1 MNLEIQTMIRER
13 VLEFAPMTPSFI
25 SPLFIIR
32 KNNGKN
38 RVIFNLKALNQFM
51 KPEPFHLFHHYQMP
65 KFLQQGDWM
74 VKLDISQ
81 AYYHVPISVKHRC
94 FLRVS
99 YKGRL
104 LQMTCLPFGLAI
116 APKMFASVTNWTAE
130 LLRRQGLRVIVFLDD
145 YLLVHQDREVL
156 QAQVHKAMQFLQNL
170 GWNIN
175 SKKSICTPTRLI
187 DFLGIT
193 WDTNSNR
200 KFLPTEKINKI
211 RQCLSTRLS
220 AGNWTLK
227 QAQCLLGYLNFAT
240 FITHRGRLHCRT
252 LQQHSNAL
260 MMSPIQSSPLAEE
273 VRQELAWWLHNID
286 QKTAIHLHR
295 SRTNYLTTDASDVQW
310 GALVNSKSVRGHW
323 TPRQMTWHCNLK
335 EMHAV
340 IAAILSDPEALKD
353 SKIIL
358 QSDSKTVVSYIK
370 NEGGTKSKRLLA
382 MTKELLALTD
392 SLNIVLIPHHLPGMY
407 NMEADHLSRN
417 RKGGEWHLLPEAS
430 REIFNLWGTPEIDL
444 FASKE
449 AHVVENYVTLDLL
462 DWNACYHD
470 AFSRSWKY
478 DLAWIFPPPAL
489 LPQVLHHLNSAQ
501 GSYDTR
507 SRQNSN
513 QHRDTAG
520 SASSVEITNGSMV
533 NFGWDSLIENWSNDE
548 KNLLSTCWR
557 QSTRKT
563 YAPIWKKWVKW
574 CQENNLDYQFP
585 APTNVARYLAR
596 LFLNDHLAY
605 RSILVHKSVIASI
618 CETLSDVKISSN
630 NLVKHLLKAISIAKP
645 IPQKLPIWDAR
656 TVIHYL
662 RDSSPNENSLFDV
675 SKRTATIL
683 LLTSG
688 RRVHDLTLLH
698 CDPQHFIDKGDS
710 IILHP
715 VFGSKTDTGSY
726 RQTSWTLLDCPD
738 KRLNPLFWLRTL
750 VEVSKF
756 TRGSLTNL
764 FITTRDP
771 VKPATTTIIG
781 GWVKKVLSESGI
793 EASPG
798 SCRSAVASLNFL
810 EKYPINEILAKAN
823 WRHEQT
829 FKRYYCRNV
838 ESNTQSV
845 ETHSLSQYFKPSDD

>member
-227 QAQCLLGYLNFAT
+227 QAQCLLGYLQFCN
-240 FITHRGRLHCRT
+240 LH
-252 LQQHSNAL
+252 H
-260 MMSPIQSSPLAEE
+260 PPG
-273 VRQELAWWLHNID
+273 
-286 QKTAIHLHR
+286 K
-295 SRTNYLTTDASDVQW
+295 W

-417 RKGGEWHLLPEAS
+417 RKGNGIFYPGKQGNIQSVGNTRNRSFCFKRGTVGELCYARLIRLERLLSRRLQQTGNRPGVDISSAGAS
-430 REIFNLWGTPEIDL
+430 TSS
-444 FASKE
+444 A
-449 AHVVENYVTLDLL
+449 
-462 DWNACYHD
+462 
-470 AFSRSWKY
+470 
-478 DLAWIFPPPAL
+478 
-489 LPQVLHHLNSAQ
+489 HLNSAQ
-501 GSYDTR
+501 GRFIVVD
-507 SRQNSN
+507 
-513 QHRDTAG
+513 
-520 SASSVEITNGSMV
+520 
-533 NFGWDSLIENWSNDE
+533 
-548 KNLLSTCWR
+548 
-557 QSTRKT
+557 
-563 YAPIWKKWVKW
+563 P
-574 CQENNLDYQFP
+574 
-585 APTNVARYLAR
+585 
-596 LFLNDHLAY
+596 
-605 RSILVHKSVIASI
+605 
-618 CETLSDVKISSN
+618 
-630 NLVKHLLKAISIAKP
+630 
-645 IPQKLPIWDAR
+645 
-656 TVIHYL
+656 
-662 RDSSPNENSLFDV
+662 
-675 SKRTATIL
+675 
-683 LLTSG
+683 SG
-688 RRVHDLTLLH
+688 
-698 CDPQHFIDKGDS
+698 
-710 IILHP
+710 
-715 VFGSKTDTGSY
+715 
-726 RQTSWTLLDCPD
+726 
-738 KRLNPLFWLRTL
+738 
-750 VEVSKF
+750 
-756 TRGSLTNL
+756 
-764 FITTRDP
+764 
-771 VKPATTTIIG
+771 
-781 GWVKKVLSESGI
+781 
-793 EASPG
+793 
-798 SCRSAVASLNFL
+798 
-810 EKYPINEILAKAN
+810 
-823 WRHEQT
+823 
-829 FKRYYCRNV
+829 
-838 ESNTQSV
+838 
-845 ETHSLSQYFKPSDD
+845 